1 MNNIIKQNTSEE
13 KLISGLIYGVF
24 FSMFLVM
31 YFFTDYGRLSPTQS
45 STTQSSNVTE
55 EREVRF
61 PDYSGAVQRHFQNM
75 GASIILI
82 NRISKDR
89 YNGILMVHATGRRLA
104 FGATV
109 NEWGDIIQDEV
120 R

>member
-1 MNNIIKQNTSEE
+1 MNNTIKQNTLGE
-13 KLISGLIYGVF
+13 KITSGLIYSF
-24 FSMFLVM
+24 YFSLFLIMF
-31 YFFTDYGRLSPTQS
+31 FFTDYERHSSTQP

-55 EREVRF
+55 EREVHF
-61 PDYSGAVQRHFQNM
+61 PDYSGVVQRHFQNM

-82 NRISKDR
+82 NRIAKDR